1 MQNLIWFAAS
11 YIQKAVVLKRL
22 RFKTICIVLYC
33 EAGQN
38 FCSDLRQQIR
48 SCLRARKQVVLACV
62 SKIKL
67 LVGLDGL
74 EPSTSRLSG
83 ARSNHLS
90 YRPVSFGFLRFGP
103 VGIVEIFPVEM
114 MGI

>member
-1 MQNLIWFAAS
+1 M
-11 YIQKAVVLKRL
+11 
-22 RFKTICIVLYC
+22 
-33 EAGQN
+33 
-38 FCSDLRQQIR
+38 
-48 SCLRARKQVVLACV
+48 RARKQVVLACV

-103 VGIVEIFPVEM
+103 VGFCRNLTGGDDGNLNLTGGDDGNLNRFDDRISDIFQAEPRS
-114 MGI
+114 GSP